1 LAASIIDMIELIRG
15 ELREGRPSSPPHAEI
30 NTWLSHWSF
39 EFNRRGEFWVR
50 VKNPVALVSVDSEPE
65 PDLVWAKRQ
74 NYARRHPSAEDGV
87 LLVEIADWSL
97 EFDRGEKASLYAE
110 AGIHDYWL
118 VNLIDETIEVRREP
132 KTDRYLS
139 QKTLGNGEVVST
151 LAMPE
156 AALNVGSL
164 FGSRK

>member
-1 LAASIIDMIELIRG
+1 
-15 ELREGRPSSPPHAEI
+15 
-30 NTWLSHWSF
+30 
-39 EFNRRGEFWVR
+39 
-50 VKNPVALVSVDSEPE
+50 
-65 PDLVWAKRQ
+65 
-74 NYARRHPSAEDGV
+74 V

-132 KTDRYLS
+132 KADRYLS